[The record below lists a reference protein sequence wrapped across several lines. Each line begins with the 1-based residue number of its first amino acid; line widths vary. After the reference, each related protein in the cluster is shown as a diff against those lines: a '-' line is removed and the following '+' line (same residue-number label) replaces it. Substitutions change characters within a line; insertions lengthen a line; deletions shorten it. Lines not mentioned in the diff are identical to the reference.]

1 MLAAVHTT
9 PSLVYF
15 ALIIISNLLHYSP
28 RESPVMDEKIARPLD
43 VVIDGH
49 EKVLASTT
57 PESPL
62 ERWNGTRTNAFR
74 FCVTLLSFTIMGMND
89 AAIGVCL

>member
-1 MLAAVHTT
+1 
-9 PSLVYF
+9 
-15 ALIIISNLLHYSP
+15 
-28 RESPVMDEKIARPLD
+28 MDEKIARPLD

-62 ERWNGTRTNAFR
+62 ERWNGTRANAFR

-89 AAIGVCL
+89 AAIGVCLCQNSPIHHRP